1 MTAVNTQCRLA
12 ARPAA
17 LPIASDWAIVEEPK
31 PVAGEGEI
39 VVEVD
44 YLSIDPAMRTWM
56 NAGRSYVPPV
66 EIGEVMRALGVG
78 HVVESRHPGFA
89 VGDEVSGIFGVQRYA
104 VSNGAE
110 VNTIDTTVAPASV
123 HLGALGISGLTAYFG
138 LLDIGRPEP
147 GQTVVVSGAAGSV
160 GAMVGQI
167 ARIKGCRTVGIAGG
181 EQKCRWL
188 VEEAGFDAAIDYK
201 NADLRAELKTHA
213 PNGADVYF
221 DNVGGATL
229 EAVLNRLAR
238 GARIVLCGAVSQYN
252 DTPRGPSNYMQL
264 LVARASM
271 TGFVIFDYADRYPE
285 GVAQLAKWINAGE
298 LQSHEQIEHGDIG
311 DFPDT
316 LLKLFRGENTGKLI
330 LALDRGGNSSGG

>member
-1 MTAVNTQCRLA
+1 MNAVNTQCRLA
-12 ARPAA
+12 ARPDEK
-17 LPIASDWAIVEEPK
+17 LSASNWSIVEEPK
-31 PVAGEGEI
+31 PVAGERQF
-39 VVEVD
+39 VVQVD

-78 HVVESRHPGFA
+78 RIVESRHSDFA
-89 VGDEVSGIFGVQRYA
+89 VGDHVSGIFGVQRYA
-104 VSNGAE
+104 VSDGAD
-110 VNTIDTTVAPASV
+110 VNRIDTTLAPAPVYLS
-123 HLGALGISGLTAYFG
+123 ALGISGLTAYFG
-138 LLDIGRPEP
+138 LLDIGKPEP
-147 GQTVVVSGAAGSV
+147 GQTVLVSGAAGSV
-160 GAMVGQI
+160 GSIVGQI

-181 EQKCRWL
+181 EEKRRWL

-201 NADLRAELKTHA
+201 SADLRKELKVHA
-213 PNGADVYF
+213 PDGVDVYF

-229 EAVLNRLAR
+229 EAALDRLAH

-252 DTPRGPSNYMQL
+252 DTPRGPANYMQL

-271 TGFVIFDYADRYPE
+271 TGFVIFDYAKRYPE
-285 GVAQLAKWINAGE
+285 GVAQLAKWLQSGE
-298 LQSHEQIEHGDIG
+298 LRSHEQIEHGHVA

-330 LALDRGGNSSGG
+330 LALGE